1 MTTEVF
7 AGDEGLRLRATTTG
21 PLAEVMPEPVHEF
34 ALVPVEPDL
43 FVVRQPGETT
53 WTAVTFYELEDGSR
67 YVHYG
72 ARANPLVDVG

>member
-1 MTTEVF
+1 
-7 AGDEGLRLRATTTG
+7 
-21 PLAEVMPEPVHEF
+21 MPEPVHEF